1 MHHGWI
7 LVGLVFAT
15 QFVSSG
21 LGIYAF
27 GVLLGPLAED
37 LGTTRAGI
45 SSVLV
50 AMSVAGAAIG
60 PLVGRAVL
68 LIPIHWIMAVG
79 ALVMA
84 FSFLW
89 LSRAD
94 SLLQLQLGY
103 GIGVAFGMGTLG
115 GVPGAALI
123 VNWFDERRALAL
135 GIAGIGISLSG
146 VVMTPVV
153 AIWVESFGWRG
164 TFQIFSVIALATA
177 PLVWWLATTHPRDRG
192 LEPYRE
198 SIDPPDEPPAQGLL
212 LSTLEILRQ
221 PNLWLVGIAGGISFM
236 AATALIAH
244 IVAFGTDAG
253 YEPTEAAWLLSILAA
268 AATLAKVLFGWIA
281 GYTGERAAFGISI
294 ALQAVGLIGLAEF
307 GDHYLALLGA
317 ASALGLGYGATAP
330 LMNALL
336 ARVFGQLNFGPA
348 MGLAGPILVV
358 FQSLGAP
365 ILGTAYDVRG
375 EYGLGLWLLAA
386 AMLVAALAVSRVRIS
401 EPPSQPAAER
411 P

>member
-68 LIPIHWIMAVG
+68 RIPIHWIMAVG

-123 VNWFDERRALAL
+123 VNWFDERRALAE
-135 GIAGIGISLSG
+135 ADARRRERAQARAH
-146 VVMTPVV
+146 MRQEERD
-153 AIWVESFGWRG
+153 VE
-164 TFQIFSVIALATA
+164 
-177 PLVWWLATTHPRDRG
+177 
-192 LEPYRE
+192 
-198 SIDPPDEPPAQGLL
+198 
-212 LSTLEILRQ
+212 
-221 PNLWLVGIAGGISFM
+221 
-236 AATALIAH
+236 
-244 IVAFGTDAG
+244 
-253 YEPTEAAWLLSILAA
+253 
-268 AATLAKVLFGWIA
+268 
-281 GYTGERAAFGISI
+281 ERAAG
-294 ALQAVGLIGLAEF
+294 ARERQERRAAVAKVDAVRHLERACAFDLEAPRADATLRLRIFRAAPPTAS
-307 GDHYLALLGA
+307 GDECHGWHRL
-317 ASALGLGYGATAP
+317 
-330 LMNALL
+330 
-336 ARVFGQLNFGPA
+336 
-348 MGLAGPILVV
+348 
-358 FQSLGAP
+358 FQ
-365 ILGTAYDVRG
+365 
-375 EYGLGLWLLAA
+375 
-386 AMLVAALAVSRVRIS
+386 
-401 EPPSQPAAER
+401 
-411 P
+411 